1 MKKFLIGCLGV
12 IVVLSIAGGI
22 AGYIFVYRPIRAG
35 IENVTAN
42 VQQLE
47 EISKLD
53 NNISNKTNFTIPN
66 DNVLS
71 AAQVERYMTVQK
83 TMKDALSEEIN
94 ILDEKYTSLK
104 AKDDSG
110 LQSIKDIPKLIG
122 AYSDIIKI
130 VLDAKK
136 SQVEALNSNNFS
148 LDEYNWVKK
157 QVFAAAGQTL
167 TNFDLSKL
175 SNGDTSPVEIALP
188 TNIPEQNLQLLEP
201 YKDNFEDYIGLA
213 FFGL

>member
-1 MKKFLIGCLGV
+1 MKKFLIGCLGL

-22 AGYIFVYRPIRAG
+22 AGYIFVYRPISAG
-35 IENVTAN
+35 VKNITTN
-42 VQQLE
+42 VQQIE

-53 NNISNKTNFTIPN
+53 ENISNKNSFAVP
-66 DNVLS
+66 DDSVLS

-83 TMKDALSEEIN
+83 TITDTLSEEIKV
-94 ILDEKYTSLK
+94 LDEKYTSLK
-104 AKDDSG
+104 HEDDSG
-110 LQSIKDIPKLIG
+110 IQSIRDIPKLIG
-122 AYSDIIKI
+122 AYSDIIEI

-136 SQVEALNSNNFS
+136 LQVEALNSNGFS

-175 SNGDTSPVEIALP
+175 TNGDASPVEIALP
-188 TNIPEQNLQLLEP
+188 TNIPEQNIQLLEK

>member
-1 MKKFLIGCLGV
+1 MKKFLIGCLGL

-22 AGYIFVYRPIRAG
+22 AGYIFVYRPIKAG

-47 EISKLD
+47 EISALD
-53 NNISNKTNFTIPN
+53 NNISNKANFTIP
-66 DNVLS
+66 DDGVLS

-83 TMKDALSEEIN
+83 TMKDALSEEIDV
-94 ILDEKYTSLK
+94 LDEKYTSLK
-104 AKDDSG
+104 AKDDSS
-110 LQSIKDIPKLIG
+110 LQSIKDIPKLIA

-136 SQVEALNSNNFS
+136 SQVEALNSNGFS

-175 SNGDTSPVEIALP
+175 NNGDTSPVEIALP
-188 TNIPEQNLQLLEP
+188 TNIPEQNIELLKK
-201 YKDNFEDYIGLA
+201 YKDNFDDYIGLS

>member
-1 MKKFLIGCLGV
+1 MKKFLIGCLGL

-22 AGYIFVYRPIRAG
+22 AGYIFVYRPIKAG
-35 IENVTAN
+35 ITNVTAN
-42 VQQLE
+42 VKQLE

-53 NNISNKTNFTIPN
+53 NNISNKTNFTAP
-66 DNVLS
+66 DDSVLS
-71 AAQVERYMTVQK
+71 AQQVERYMTVQK
-83 TMKDALSEEIN
+83 TMKDALQEN
-94 ILDEKYTSLK
+94 IDIIDKKYTDLK
-104 AKDDSG
+104 NNDDSG
-110 LQSIKDIPKLIG
+110 IQSIKDIPKLIG

-136 SQVEALNSNNFS
+136 SQVTALNASGFS

-157 QVFAAAGQTL
+157 QVFAAAGQSL

-175 SNGDTSPVEIALP
+175 SSGDTSPVEIALP
-188 TNIPEQNLQLLEP
+188 ANIPEENIQLLEK